1 MSKKRLKWL
10 ALVLFIGIN
19 CLLVRVDDGEKVLR
33 QAFVPTWDKVYQTDL
48 FETVEA
54 DGVVTYSGESYVYFD
69 KSIGSFDG
77 FLVEEGSTVAVGD
90 PLFQYRVNDYAEAEA
105 FLSYELEK
113 IDGEIDAIEDAISDM
128 VSYRIPSPSVPVV
141 GSTEEDN
148 VTVVVTPQ
156 EPAEAELIKE
166 QFIIQKEQE
175 LAAKKEQERAIE
187 SQLDDLQE
195 NGDTI
200 TVESPFEGKIKEI
213 SSTLNDPIIRI
224 EHLELQV
231 EGEIDEEAR
240 FEVESGQS
248 VEITLAN
255 GEQTLQGSISE
266 IDDTPRD
273 VDIDS
278 KSIYPFEVSFK
289 EEQEIASILPGYH
302 ANLSITVNESINA
315 VTVHKD
321 SVTHHHVWKMSDT
334 GKMEQVPVQ
343 TGIQMK
349 DDLEIISGLS
359 LGDVVTKESVD
370 ESYNGMPFITPI
382 KFTDV
387 AWLDVGKYKDWL
399 LYMTTGIITR

>member
-321 SVTHHHVWKMSDT
+321 SVTNHHVWKMSDT

>member
-1 MSKKRLKWL
+1 MSKRRLKWL

-175 LAAKKEQERAIE
+175 LA
-187 SQLDDLQE
+187 
-195 NGDTI
+195 
-200 TVESPFEGKIKEI
+200 
-213 SSTLNDPIIRI
+213 
-224 EHLELQV
+224 
-231 EGEIDEEAR
+231 
-240 FEVESGQS
+240 
-248 VEITLAN
+248 
-255 GEQTLQGSISE
+255 
-266 IDDTPRD
+266 
-273 VDIDS
+273 
-278 KSIYPFEVSFK
+278 
-289 EEQEIASILPGYH
+289 
-302 ANLSITVNESINA
+302 
-315 VTVHKD
+315 
-321 SVTHHHVWKMSDT
+321 
-334 GKMEQVPVQ
+334 
-343 TGIQMK
+343 
-349 DDLEIISGLS
+349 
-359 LGDVVTKESVD
+359 
-370 ESYNGMPFITPI
+370 
-382 KFTDV
+382 
-387 AWLDVGKYKDWL
+387 
-399 LYMTTGIITR
+399 

>member
-19 CLLVRVDDGEKVLR
+19 CLLVWVDDGEKVLR

-289 EEQEIASILPGYH
+289 EEQEIDSILPGYH